1 VRVLKSF
8 GKTLIILGKWILI
21 SAVTGFVV
29 GGASSLFSYLVM
41 VSTSFREAHPY
52 IVFGLPAAGLL
63 IVFLYRRAGAEMSDT
78 NSVIE
83 AVRTE
88 KTVALRV
95 APLIFLSTILTHL
108 FGGSAGRE
116 GAALQFGG
124 SIGSFTA
131 RRLHMDDSDTTILM
145 MAAMSAAFSALFGTP
160 LAAAVL
166 PMEFVSI
173 GVLYY
178 AALVPC
184 VLSSFIAQSVA
195 VYFHIHGLQAPY
207 ELLDVQSIYSIAFLK
222 IIAVGIACAL
232 VGILFCNM
240 LVHTGRYA
248 KKWFVNPYVR
258 ILIGGGSV
266 VLLSL
271 LLRTQDYLG
280 LGAET
285 IKASFSGDVRPE
297 AFLLKMV
304 FTCLTLCFGFKG
316 GEIVPSLFIGAT
328 MGSALSG
335 LLGLP
340 ADLCAACGMCGVFCA
355 VTNSP
360 ITSLLIAFELFG
372 FKGAAF
378 FSIVVAVSY
387 MLSGYYSVFGSQK
400 IMYSKTRTQFI
411 NKESREAF
419 SDHLPAAGSIF
430 SSPRLLVGKELHEK
444 IHQTDQDKGHEED
457 AEHSQSHDS

>member
-1 VRVLKSF
+1 MKTF
-8 GKTLIILGKWILI
+8 GRTLIVLGKWII
-21 SAVTGFVV
+21 FSIVIGFSV
-29 GGASSLFSYLVM
+29 GGASALFSYLIAQC
-41 VSTSFREAHPY
+41 TAYRTAHPFL
-52 IVFGLPAAGLL
+52 VLGLPFAGLL
-63 IVFLYRRAGAEMSDT
+63 IVFLYRKTGTESSDT
-78 NSVIE
+78 NTVIE

-88 KTVALRV
+88 KTVPISV

-124 SIGSFTA
+124 SIGNFFG
-131 RRLHMDDSDTTILM
+131 RRLHLDESDTTILM

-184 VLSSFIAQSVA
+184 ILSSFIAQSVA
-195 VYFHIHGLQAPY
+195 LFFHIHQLQAPY
-207 ELLDVQSIYSIAFLK
+207 LLENVQSIYSLAFLK
-222 IIAVGIACAL
+222 IILVGIICAL
-232 VGILFCNM
+232 VGMLFCNM
-240 LVHTGRYA
+240 LVFTGKYA
-248 KKWFVNPYVR
+248 KKWFANPYLR
-258 ILIGGGSV
+258 IAVGACAI
-266 VLLSL
+266 VLLSFL
-271 LLRTQDYLG
+271 LQTQDYLG
-280 LGAET
+280 LGTAT

-297 AFLLKMV
+297 AFVMKII

-328 MGSALSG
+328 LGSALSG
-335 LLGLP
+335 ILGLP
-340 ADLCAACGMCGVFCA
+340 PDICAACCMCGVFCA

-372 FKGAAF
+372 FNGAAF
-378 FSIVVAVSY
+378 YAVVIAVSY

-400 IMYSKTRTQFI
+400 IMYSKTKTKFI
-411 NKESREAF
+411 NRESKDAF
-419 SDHLPAAGSIF
+419 ADRPMSTLSDLTHLH
-430 SSPRLLVGKELHEK
+430 LKK
-444 IHQTDQDKGHEED
+444 
-457 AEHSQSHDS
+457 

>member
-1 VRVLKSF
+1 MISSMIMYGYGSYYGVGNYQS
-8 GKTLIILGKWILI
+8 GLGLYVWEWILI
-21 SAVTGFVV
+21 IAAVAVTGI
-29 GGASSLFSYLVM
+29 ASLV
-41 VSTSFREAHPY
+41 
-52 IVFGLPAAGLL
+52 
-63 IVFLYRRAGAEMSDT
+63 
-78 NSVIE
+78 
-83 AVRTE
+83 
-88 KTVALRV
+88 
-95 APLIFLSTILTHL
+95 
-108 FGGSAGRE
+108 
-116 GAALQFGG
+116 
-124 SIGSFTA
+124 
-131 RRLHMDDSDTTILM
+131 
-145 MAAMSAAFSALFGTP
+145 
-160 LAAAVL
+160 
-166 PMEFVSI
+166 
-173 GVLYY
+173 
-178 AALVPC
+178 
-184 VLSSFIAQSVA
+184 
-195 VYFHIHGLQAPY
+195 
-207 ELLDVQSIYSIAFLK
+207 
-222 IIAVGIACAL
+222 
-232 VGILFCNM
+232 M

-400 IMYSKTRTQFI
+400 IMIAVS
-411 NKESREAF
+411 A
-419 SDHLPAAGSIF
+419 D
-430 SSPRLLVGKELHEK
+430 
-444 IHQTDQDKGHEED
+444 
-457 AEHSQSHDS
+457 